1 MICGIFNQINFDF
14 ERSDPFNKNADASHE
29 IKKSNA

>member
-14 ERSDPFNKNADASHE
+14 ERSDPFNKNADVSHE
-29 IKKSNA
+29 IKKRDA